1 MDNGCDPEGSASLPM
16 NPVPSNSRRVML
28 KRFILGSV
36 SSMIAPMWV
45 GEILAEVTEPMA
57 GPAQI
62 RLKVADFA
70 ALQGDGGSV
79 QVEFSQIAKP
89 FTLNR
94 ISATEFVALDSRCT
108 HAGCTVGKYVVEDG
122 RMRCPCHGSRYDIRG
137 RVFRDAEGNSTEP
150 APRDIERFATSYD
163 AASQR
168 VAITIPGLGF
178 GIRSISV
185 QPPGRMKLRFSASA
199 FSKYEILHSETL
211 NGSFTRVSFA
221 TTPTG
226 VANQTSIQTTADG
239 IVPLEVYVD
248 AAGSKGFYAVSL
260 VLKEV

>member
-1 MDNGCDPEGSASLPM
+1 MDSVS
-16 NPVPSNSRRVML
+16 SNSRRVML

-36 SSMIAPMWV
+36 SSMVAPAWV
-45 GEILAEVTEPMA
+45 GRVLAEVSEPMA

-62 RLKVADFA
+62 RLKLVDFPVLQA
-70 ALQGDGGSV
+70 AGGSV
-79 QVEFSQIAKP
+79 QVEFSQISKP

-94 ISATEFVALDSRCT
+94 VSAAEFVALDSRCT
-108 HAGCTVGKYVVEDG
+108 HAGCTVGKYVVADG

-150 APRDIERFATSYD
+150 APRDIERFASSYD
-163 AASQR
+163 PVTQM

-199 FSKYEILHSETL
+199 FSKYEILYSETL
-211 NGSFTRVSFA
+211 NGTFTRVSFA

-226 VANQTSIQTTADG
+226 AANQTSIQTTADG

-248 AAGSKGFYAVSL
+248 ASGPKGFYVVSL